1 MLALRKQIAV
11 LSEFRFPTTRR
22 ARLISGILALVLF
35 FLVSDAVISGFL
47 VYHILWPPKTPSGLN
62 VDLLLGHPSTFS
74 FPLPEGGTRVGLFFP
89 GLRGAPTI
97 VLCHGYRSQRADILT
112 MVSTMQNHGYNVF
125 LFDFSGH
132 GANPGS
138 TTLGYRETGEVLAAI
153 RTLAQRDD
161 VDQSRFGAW
170 GIDLGGYTTLSAA
183 ESDARIR
190 AVAIDS
196 AYDSPFDLLNE
207 QVDRSGLE
215 AIPLLSRFC
224 RLGFRLFN
232 YSYRHVPPVSAQLA
246 QLRGVAK
253 FFIVVRVR
261 TEMAQSTLRL
271 FALAPEPRQQ
281 VEERESYAEM
291 SDEERRS
298 YENRIVD
305 FFLDSLPPAP
315 PRSR

>member
-1 MLALRKQIAV
+1 
-11 LSEFRFPTTRR
+11 
-22 ARLISGILALVLF
+22 
-35 FLVSDAVISGFL
+35 
-47 VYHILWPPKTPSGLN
+47 LN

-74 FPLPEGGTRVGLFFP
+74 FPLPEGGTRAGLFFP

-125 LFDFSGH
+125 LFDFAGH

-215 AIPLLSRFC
+215 ALPLLSRFC

-232 YSYRHVPPVSAQLA
+232 YSYRHVPPVSAHLV

-253 FFIVVRVR
+253 LFIVVRVR
-261 TEMAQSTLRL
+261 TEMARSTLRL

-281 VEERESYAEM
+281 VEERETYAEM